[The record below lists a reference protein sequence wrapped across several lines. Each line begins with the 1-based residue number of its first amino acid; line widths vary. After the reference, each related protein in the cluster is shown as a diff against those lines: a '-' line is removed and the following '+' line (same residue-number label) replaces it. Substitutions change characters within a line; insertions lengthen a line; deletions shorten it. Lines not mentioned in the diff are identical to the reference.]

1 MRWTGIAAATVCGL
15 ILLGALTFVI
25 AINTMV
31 PDMNHVGDLYALNRP
46 PALTFLDQNDKP
58 AGMRGA
64 ILGERL
70 TLAEMPPYLPKA
82 FIAAEDRKF
91 YEHHGIDPEGMFR
104 AFLVNLHSG
113 HVEQGGSTITQQVV
127 KILFL
132 SPDRTMSRKLR
143 EIAGALA
150 LERRLSKDQILELY
164 LNRLYLG
171 SGAYGVDAAAHV
183 YFGKSARNV
192 TVSEAAMLAALTRAP
207 SAFSPRRDLQAA
219 QERANNVLEQMKEI
233 GAITPQQVRIA
244 LAHPAS
250 VTDQT
255 DDQAR
260 NYFLDTAADEVR
272 QLVPTAQGDLI
283 ISTTLDPNLEKA
295 ARAQLSAVLD
305 RRGRAL
311 HASQGALVSITT
323 DGAVKALVGG
333 RDYAESPFNR
343 VTQAHRQPGS
353 AFKAFVYLTAFE
365 QGLTPST
372 VRNDQPVTI
381 QDVTKNWT
389 PDNYTSSYL
398 GPVTLET
405 AFAKSI
411 NTIAV
416 QLGQEVGIPS
426 VISTAQ
432 RLGINSPLDNV
443 PSLALGTS
451 DVTPL
456 EMTAA
461 YASFATLG
469 HKVTPYLVREIRSS
483 NGTVLYR
490 RPPNNDPQVFSQSVA
505 LEMNDLLWQVVQ
517 EGTGRA
523 AAVPGHDVAGKT
535 GTSADY
541 RDAWFIGF
549 SPEIV
554 TGVWVGNDD
563 NTPMNKVTG
572 GLLPA
577 QIWNGYMRIALQNR
591 PATMLPRAEPA
602 MQMPLMVQGGTDQNA
617 NQAAQPNEGPFD
629 ALGNFFGHLFGNSQ
643 PAPTPPPPQRNAGND
658 NSLFFSDRN
667 RNTGAPSPN
676 NNSSTNSAGGNTNSN
691 IGNGSSGGGNIFGD
705 TGGDQQLTPPYPETP
720 RNYGRPLPPQMA
732 PSPPGGRF
740 AGPPPGYAP
749 PDTYAPPP
757 AYAPPSYGPPPGY
770 DNGGY
775 GYAPPPRY
783 YAPTPPPRRY
793 TAPPGYTPPPGY
805 FAPPPPDMPPPR
817 SYSPGYS
824 GGPFGQNQIQRGAQ
838 QNAQQSTPDDRS
850 ALNVPAPA
858 PQPPAQ
864 QSVPDDRPVLNQ
876 PPAAT
881 TPSDQG
887 DQGLG
892 GPGD

>member
-1 MRWTGIAAATVCGL
+1 MPEPGPGPTAGNERARLLSRTILRWTGIAAAGFAGMVL
-15 ILLGALTFVI
+15 VGALIFLLSL
-25 AINTMV
+25 NLLQ
-31 PDMNHVGDLYALNRP
+31 PDITNAGDLYSLNRP
-46 PALTFLDQNDKP
+46 PALTFLDQNNKA
-58 AGMRGA
+58 AGVRGA

-70 TLAEMPPYLPKA
+70 TLADMPAYLPKA

-91 YEHHGIDPEGMFR
+91 YQHKGIDPEGMVR
-104 AFLVNLHSG
+104 AFFVNLRSG
-113 HVEQGGSTITQQVV
+113 HVEQGGSTITQQLV

-132 SPDRTMSRKLR
+132 SPDRTISRKLR
-143 EIAGALA
+143 EVAGALA
-150 LERRLSKDQILELY
+150 LERRLTKDQILELY

-207 SAFSPRRDLQAA
+207 SAFSPRRDLVAA
-219 QERANNVLEQMKEI
+219 QDRANNVLGEMEQI
-233 GAITPQQVRIA
+233 GAITPVQERVA

-260 NYFLDTAADEVR
+260 NYFLDTAADEAR
-272 QLVPTAQGDLI
+272 QLVPSAQGDLI
-283 ISTTLDPNLEKA
+283 ISTTLDPSLEKA

-311 HASQGALVSITT
+311 RASQGALVSMTT
-323 DGAVKALVGG
+323 DGAVKALIGG
-333 RDYAESPFNR
+333 RDYSESSFNR

-353 AFKAFVYLTAFE
+353 AFKAFVYLAALE

-381 QDVTKNWT
+381 QDVKKNWT
-389 PDNYTSSYL
+389 PDNYTSTYL

-416 QLGQEVGIPS
+416 QLGQEVGIQN
-426 VISTAQ
+426 VISVAH
-432 RLGINSPLDNV
+432 RLGIQSPLDNV
-443 PSLALGTS
+443 PSLAIGTS
-451 DVTPL
+451 EVTPMEL
-456 EMTAA
+456 TAA
-461 YASFATLG
+461 YASFATVG

-483 NGTVLYR
+483 NGTVLYQ
-490 RPPNNDPQVFSQSVA
+490 RPAANSQQLFSQDVA

-563 NTPMNKVTG
+563 NSPMNKVTG

-577 QIWNGYMRIALQNR
+577 QIWDGFMRVALQDR
-591 PATMLPRAEPA
+591 PATMLARAEPA
-602 MQMPLMVQGGTDQNA
+602 PQMPLMVQGPDGQNA
-617 NQAAQPNEGPFD
+617 NPAQPNESPFD
-629 ALGNFFGHLFGNSQ
+629 ALGNFFGHLFGSSPSA
-643 PAPTPPPPQRNAGND
+643 PAAPPPQRNAGND
-658 NSLFFSDRN
+658 NSLFFSDRG
-667 RNTGAPSPN
+667 RSNTPAPTP
-676 NNSSTNSAGGNTNSN
+676 NSSGNTNSAGSNTNSGTN
-691 IGNGSSGGGNIFGD
+691 NGNSSGGNIFGD
-705 TGGDQQLTPPYPETP
+705 TGADQ
-720 RNYGRPLPPQMA
+720 PLPPSYPDVPRSYGRIVPPPA
-732 PSPPGGRF
+732 PPPGRY

-749 PDTYAPPP
+749 PPSYTSP
-757 AYAPPSYGPPPGY
+757 PPSYGPPPGY
-770 DNGGY
+770 DNAPDREY
-775 GYAPPPRY
+775 GYAPPPGY
-783 YAPTPPPRRY
+783 YPPAPPPRRR
-793 TAPPGYTPPPGY
+793 APPPGY
-805 FAPPPPDMPPPR
+805 YSPPPGYYAPPPPNMPPPNMPPPQ
-817 SYSPGYS
+817 SYPPGYS
-824 GGPFGQNQIQRGAQ
+824 GVPFGQS
-838 QNAQQSTPDDRS
+838 QNAPQPAPDDRS
-850 ALNVPAPA
+850 ALN
-858 PQPPAQ
+858 
-864 QSVPDDRPVLNQ
+864 Q
-876 PPAAT
+876 PPAAS
-881 TPSDQG
+881 PPPVEPDEQG
-887 DQGLG
+887 SG
-892 GPGD
+892 GPGN